1 MAILDV
7 DERDLN
13 PHGVVHGGVVCTL
26 VDTAMGQATID
37 VTEDGM
43 CCATIELS
51 VRYLRP
57 ITGGRLVATAS
68 VLKAGRRVMH
78 LEGTVIVEGDG
89 RPVAMVQGSFA
100 VMEA

>member
-1 MAILDV
+1 MATLDV
-7 DERDLN
+7 DERHLN
-13 PHGVVHGGVVCTL
+13 PQGVVHGGVVFTL
-26 VDTAMGQATID
+26 VDTAMGQATMD
-37 VTEDGM
+37 AVEDGM
-43 CCATIELS
+43 RCATIELS

-89 RPVAMVQGSFA
+89 RPVAVVQGSFA

>member
-1 MAILDV
+1 MATLDV
-7 DERDLN
+7 DERHLN
-13 PHGVVHGGVVCTL
+13 PHGVVPGGVVFPL
-26 VDTAMGQATID
+26 VDTAMGQATMEAI
-37 VTEDGM
+37 EDGM
-43 CCATIELS
+43 RGATIELA

-89 RPVAMVQGSFA
+89 RPVAVVQESFA

>member
-13 PHGVVHGGVVCTL
+13 PHGVVHGGVVFTL
-26 VDTAMGQATID
+26 VDTAMGQATMGA
-37 VTEDGM
+37 VEDGM
-43 CCATIELS
+43 RCATIELS

-68 VLKAGRRVMH
+68 VLKARRRVMH

-89 RPVAMVQGSFA
+89 RPVAVVQESFA